1 MEVFAMQ
8 ATLSARYLP
17 SAIRLFLLAVG
28 LAALWLGLNFAFPA
42 FWPTGI
48 PTIVTRSIVHAAI
61 LAGLWLGLA
70 RTDFSSGTRIAIWL
84 AIAVPYL
91 LWFAL
96 IWRLALNG
104 FFQPGAVR
112 FPVLPVAIFA
122 PVLIGLV
129 LLTRFNRIALLL
141 DAMPP
146 AWLIGLQV
154 YRIFG
159 GIFLVSWANGLIPS
173 PFALPAGIGDVTVGL
188 LALPVALL
196 VSSGTQS
203 GRAAG
208 IAWNLLG
215 LTDLA
220 VAITMGILTSPGP
233 LQLFSVDQPNVQTSA
248 FPSVI
253 IPAFAVPSSIIL
265 HGLSLWQLRRL
276 ARRTA
281 SSPTAKADHT
291 VRA

>member
-1 MEVFAMQ
+1 MQ
-8 ATLSARYLP
+8 ATLYGRHQP
-17 SAIRLFLLAVG
+17 SAIRLFLIAVG

-48 PTIVTRSIVHAAI
+48 PAIVTRSMVHAAI
-61 LAGLWLGLA
+61 LAGLWLGLSW
-70 RTDFSSGTRIAIWL
+70 TDFASGTRVAIWL
-84 AIAVPYL
+84 AIAIPYL

-104 FFQPGAVR
+104 FFQPGVVR
-112 FPVLPVAIFA
+112 FPALPVAIFA
-122 PVLIGLV
+122 PVLIGLF
-129 LLTRFNRIALLL
+129 LLTRSKHIALLL

-159 GIFLVSWANGLIPS
+159 GIFLVSWANGLIPGV
-173 PFALPAGIGDVTVGL
+173 FALPAGTGDVTVGL
-188 LALPVALL
+188 LALPAALL
-196 VSSGTQS
+196 VSSGTPG

-220 VAITMGILTSPGP
+220 VAITMGILSSPGP
-233 LQLFSVDQPNVQTSA
+233 LLLFSADQPNLQTSS
-248 FPSVI
+248 FPSVL

-265 HGLSLWQLRRL
+265 HGLSLWQLRRM
-276 ARRTA
+276 ARRAA
-281 SSPTAKADHT
+281 SSPAAVKADRT